1 MTDLFTDAHP
11 ERWASGKSPEKGM
24 ENNDLKDAE
33 QTLQRL
39 AAALNKAIR
48 EYANHGMTVDMDVV
62 NTSII
67 GCVSTPS
74 ILLNCSIAIRN
85 LD

>member
-11 ERWASGKSPEKGM
+11 ERWASGKQPEIGM
-24 ENNDLKDAE
+24 ENNDLKEAE

-39 AAALNKAIR
+39 AAALNKAVR
-48 EYANHGMTVDMDVV
+48 EYANHGMTVEMDVV
-62 NTSII
+62 SDSII
-67 GCVSTPS
+67 GCVSVPS
-74 ILLNCSIAIRN
+74 VFLSCSIAIRN

>member
-1 MTDLFTDAHP
+1 
-11 ERWASGKSPEKGM
+11 M

-39 AAALNKAIR
+39 AAALNKAVR
-48 EYANHGMTVDMDVV
+48 EYANHGMTVEMDIVSS
-62 NTSII
+62 SII
-67 GCVSTPS
+67 GCVSVPS
-74 ILLNCSIAIRN
+74 VLLNCSIAIRN